1 MDKTVSMIL
10 MWRYNSHQEG
20 IYSVREFSN
29 LAGVNKFLQTLDPDK
44 VVEMKLISG
53 ITLEDRKK
61 S

>member
-1 MDKTVSMIL
+1 

-61 S
+61 P